1 MVSVQGITAERRW
14 DARRKASLF
23 HHNGTGMMRADFSRS
38 LPQRPQ
44 GLAGY
49 ECRSRSVGA
58 RAMTVRVRRLFGRQ
72 AGLGAQ
78 ARGACSPHCATDD
91 GRRTTDDGRRTPRI
105 RSPVPGRRSQ
115 VPGRRSQVPGRRS
128 GSPVPGPRSPVPGR
142 RSPVVRP
149 RPSVLRP
156 LSLRSL
162 QNWTKILSTRDE
174 SSSAARRPRAVF
186 PLSASWTP
194 RTHLPG

>member
-1 MVSVQGITAERRW
+1 MGKASHEQHETTLMVSVQGITAERRW

-23 HHNGTGMMRADFSRS
+23 HHNGTGMMRAAFSRS
-38 LPQRPQ
+38 LPQWPQ

-58 RAMTVRVRRLFGRQ
+58 PAMTVRVRRLFGRQ

-91 GRRTTDDGRRTPRI
+91 GRRTPRI
-105 RSPVPGRRSQ
+105 RSPVA
-115 VPGRRSQVPGRRS
+115 
-128 GSPVPGPRSPVPGR
+128 GPRSA
-142 RSPVVRP
+142 
-149 RPSVLRP
+149 VLSP